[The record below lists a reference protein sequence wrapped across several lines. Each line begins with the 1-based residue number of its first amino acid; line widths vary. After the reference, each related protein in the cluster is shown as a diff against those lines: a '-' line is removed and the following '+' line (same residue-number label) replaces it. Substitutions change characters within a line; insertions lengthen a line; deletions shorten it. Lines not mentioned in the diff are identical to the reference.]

1 MRLNLATFFNWTGGL
16 LIVVAAGV
24 LAYGVRDLQEAGWLP
39 GGANIAFDVSA
50 SIPEDSFIDESFYRV
65 MIPWCHLVQVGIT
78 HGSLQQKRARP
89 CGRRGRGRSRAAA
102 ARRRGTQR
110 ARIIP
115 DTPDH
120 LHREPAVAAC
130 RGGKHVLLEKPPAA
144 TVAEVQELHAI
155 ARRAGRTLFCAWHSQ
170 FAPAVAP
177 AREWLEGRTLR
188 SVRGQ
193 RPKAD

>member
-1 MRLNLATFFNWTGGL
+1 MSGR
-16 LIVVAAGV
+16 
-24 LAYGVRDLQEAGWLP
+24 
-39 GGANIAFDVSA
+39 
-50 SIPEDSFIDESFYRV
+50 IPRGFIDEL
-65 MIPWCHLVQVGIT
+65 I
-78 HGSLQQKRARP
+78 AR
-89 CGRRGRGRSRAAA
+89 
-102 ARRRGTQR
+102 TD
-110 ARIIP
+110 IV
-115 DTPDH
+115 
-120 LHREPAVAAC
+120 EV
-130 RGGKHVLLEKPPAA
+130 VAA